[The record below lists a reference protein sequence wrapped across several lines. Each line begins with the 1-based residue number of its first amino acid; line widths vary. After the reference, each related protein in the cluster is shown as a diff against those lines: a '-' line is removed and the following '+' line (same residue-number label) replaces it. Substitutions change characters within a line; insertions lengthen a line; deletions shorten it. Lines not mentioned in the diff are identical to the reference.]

1 MHVRSDRGQGGGA
14 GGGGAGEAVLG
25 RKVGET
31 LVGQVAGCVCARVR
45 VSGGLWEGQ
54 WHLHVREALRVRGL
68 GCAPMSLS
76 VALWLSERSSLC
88 VSARGLCVCKRLC
101 PVLWLY
107 VPWLCP
113 GECVRAMS
121 VLGRHC
127 GDNDGESWTP
137 SITRTQLTM
146 SIS

>member
-1 MHVRSDRGQGGGA
+1 M
-14 GGGGAGEAVLG
+14 
-25 RKVGET
+25 
-31 LVGQVAGCVCARVR
+31 
-45 VSGGLWEGQ
+45 
-54 WHLHVREALRVRGL
+54 REALRVRGL

-101 PVLWLY
+101 PALWLY

-127 GDNDGESWTP
+127 GDNDGESWSLRSAFSSVRPGATKP
-137 SITRTQLTM
+137 RDTTGCPGGALLEGE
-146 SIS
+146 